1 MKFKIKN
8 YFMGITI
15 KSKED
20 IAKLRKGGKILAAI
34 LDELEK
40 EVVPGNT
47 TLDVDDRAMELIEE
61 GGLEPMLLG
70 YQPNFAPRPYPA
82 ATCVSVNDV
91 VVHGIPNENPR
102 TFKDGDIVS
111 IDLVIGYEGVVLD
124 SCRTVIC
131 GEGSEAAK
139 ELIEV
144 TAKALRAA
152 VSAARPGARV
162 SDIGAAVEGSVPPG
176 YGIVE
181 ALCGHGVG
189 YSLHEEPQI
198 PNYTLKGYKGPVLK
212 PGMVLAIEPMIIQGD
227 KEVIFDDRDG
237 YTVRSEDGSLAA
249 HMEHTVL
256 ITEKGSEILTR

>member
-1 MKFKIKN
+1 MA
-8 YFMGITI
+8 ITI
-15 KSKED
+15 KTKED
-20 IAKLRKGGKILAAI
+20 IAKLRKGGKILAGI

-47 TLDVDDRAMELIEE
+47 TLDVDDRAMELIEKI
-61 GGLEPMLLG
+61 GVEPMLLG

-91 VVHGIPNENPR
+91 VVHGIPNEKPYV
-102 TFKDGDIVS
+102 FKDGDVVS
-111 IDLVIGYEGVVLD
+111 VDLVIGYDGMVLD

-131 GEGSEAAK
+131 GEGSEEAKSLLAVTKSALAAA
-139 ELIEV
+139 I
-144 TAKALRAA
+144 KA
-152 VSAARPGARV
+152 VRPGART
-162 SDIGAAVEGSVPPG
+162 SDIAAAIEKVVPAE

-198 PNYTLKGYKGPVLK
+198 PNYTIKGYKGSLLK
-212 PGMVLAIEPMIIQGD
+212 PGMVLAIEPMIIDGD
-227 KEVIFDDRDG
+227 KEVVFDESDG
-237 YTVRSEDGSLAA
+237 YTVRSADGGLAA

-256 ITEKGSEILTR
+256 VTEKGAEILTR